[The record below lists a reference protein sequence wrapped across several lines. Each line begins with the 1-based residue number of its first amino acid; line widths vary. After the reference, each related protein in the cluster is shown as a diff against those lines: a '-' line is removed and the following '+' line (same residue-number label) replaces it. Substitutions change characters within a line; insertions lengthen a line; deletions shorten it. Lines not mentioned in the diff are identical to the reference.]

1 MEENYI
7 DHETDALLEHLKPFF
22 ASEYL
27 KKNFSRAYLAK
38 EKHEV
43 ETDHEYLEEFSRFL
57 HEGNVLSLP
66 SLLDLTESF
75 DALDKGGVLSG
86 GELYEIGAL
95 LSASEDL
102 YNLLYDK
109 KEYYHLNDDALDLN
123 SLPPL
128 KRDILA
134 SIEVDYTV
142 SDNASPALHEV
153 RNKIRTLEHSL
164 SNIMNTYKN
173 RYASHLS
180 SQTVTLKGGDEALP
194 VKTSD
199 KGYIKGSV
207 VSYSNT
213 GDTVYMVPYEV
224 IDLRN
229 KLGSL
234 KQEEASEVMKVLT
247 DLSQKANKQLKILR
261 RDYEIYLTFD
271 RYFAALNFGNS
282 YSGSIAELSDDTFE
296 LCSFFHPL
304 LHSPKIITNS
314 LKLGGDEPRDLLI
327 TGPNAGG
334 KSILIK
340 AVALSVMMD
349 KLGLLVPCH
358 DGAKIPFMD
367 AVYFLGG
374 DNQSVLDNLS
384 TFSSHLLGIKN
395 ITEKATPSSLVIIDE
410 VGEGTSPKD
419 GEALGVAL
427 LKYFEGIHCFTLLTS
442 HFDGLKIYAA
452 SDKNCLTGAM
462 EFNNASLTPTYRLL
476 LHTTGKSY
484 GILLAKQ
491 MGLKE
496 SILKDAI
503 AFENERSNRDT
514 DALMEKLTEQVSA
527 NEKKARDLENAQK
540 DLEKILEKK
549 QKAID
554 ALNVEKESIKRKADQ
569 KIERLVDERI
579 QEINR
584 IWESQQ
590 GSKNPSLSYS
600 QVSEA
605 KGELKKIKEEP
616 SKSLIPNAK
625 KEELPT
631 LQVGD
636 IVLDEDGQ
644 KAKVIEVKKKEVLL
658 DLNGLRFRR
667 SIQGLKKAKL
677 TQADLKPKKKDN
689 NFFSSAD
696 MAYLT
701 LTDSQGLECNII
713 GLHVDEAM
721 RKVVSFLDSARLHK
735 YGYVRIVHGAGTFA
749 LKNAVWK
756 YLSNHKEFVA
766 DYRLGGEGEGG
777 LGATVVHLKV

>member
-7 DHETDALLEHLKPFF
+7 DHETDALLEHLRPYF

-27 KKNFSRAYLAK
+27 KKNFSREYLAK
-38 EKHEV
+38 DKHEV
-43 ETDHEYLEEFSRFL
+43 ETDHEYLEELSRFQHDG
-57 HEGNVLSLP
+57 HEFPLP
-66 SLLDLTESF
+66 SLLDLTPSF
-75 DALDKGGVLSG
+75 TTLEKGGVLSG
-86 GELYEIGAL
+86 ADLYEIGAL
-95 LSASEDL
+95 LAASEDL
-102 YNLLYDK
+102 YDLLYDK
-109 KEYYHLNDDALDLN
+109 KEYFHLNDDALDLN

-128 KRDILA
+128 KRDITA
-134 SIEVDYTV
+134 SIESDYTV

-153 RNKIRTLEHSL
+153 RNKIRSVEHSL

-180 SQTVTLKGGDEALP
+180 SATVTLKGGDEALP

-199 KGYIKGSV
+199 KGYVKGSV
-207 VSYSNT
+207 ISYSNS
-213 GDTVYMVPYEV
+213 GDTLYMVPYEV

-229 KLGSL
+229 KLSSL
-234 KQEEASEVMKVLT
+234 KQEESTEVMKVLS
-247 DLSQKANKQLKILR
+247 DLSQKAAKQLKILH

-271 RYFAALNFGNS
+271 RYYAALIFGNS
-282 YSGSIAELSDDTFE
+282 YKGSIAEMSEDTFE
-296 LCSFFHPL
+296 LRSFFHPL
-304 LHSPKIITNS
+304 LKSAHVITNS
-314 LKLGGDEPRDLLI
+314 LTLGGKEAKALLI

-340 AVALSVMMD
+340 AIALSVMMD
-349 KLGLLVPCH
+349 KLGLLVPCLN
-358 DGAKIPFMD
+358 GAKIPFLD
-367 AVYFLGG
+367 SVFFLGG

-395 ITEKATPSSLVIIDE
+395 ITEKATPNSLVIIDE

-427 LKYFEGIHCFTLLTS
+427 LKYFEGVNCFTLLTS

-452 SDKNCLTGAM
+452 SDPKCLTGAM
-462 EFNNASLTPTYRLL
+462 EFNNDSLTPTYRLL

-491 MGLKE
+491 MGIKE

-503 AFENERSNRDT
+503 AFERERSNQDT
-514 DALMEKLTEQVSA
+514 DALMEKLTEQVSE
-527 NEKKARDLENAQK
+527 NEKKARELDNAKK
-540 DLEKILEKK
+540 DLEKLMEKK

-554 ALNVEKESIKRKADQ
+554 ALNVEKESIKRKADS
-569 KIERLVDERI
+569 KVERLVDQRI
-579 QEINR
+579 EEINR
-584 IWESQQ
+584 IWEAQQ
-590 GSKNPSLSYS
+590 GTKNPSVSYS
-600 QVSEA
+600 QISQA
-605 KGELKKIKEEP
+605 KGELKKIKSEETP
-616 SKSLIPNAK
+616 SLAANVK
-625 KEELPT
+625 KEPLPELA
-631 LQVGD
+631 VGD
-636 IVLDEDGQ
+636 IVVDEDGQ
-644 KAKVIEVKKKEVLL
+644 RAKVLEVKKKEVFL

-667 SIQGLKKAKL
+667 SIEGLKKAKL
-677 TQADLKPKKKDN
+677 TQADLKPKKSPN
-689 NFFSSAD
+689 LLSSAD

-701 LTDSQGLECNII
+701 LSDSQGLECNII

-721 RKVVSFLDSARLHK
+721 RRVVSFLDSARLHK
-735 YGYVRIVHGAGTFA
+735 YGYVRIIHGAGTFA

-756 YLSNHKEFVA
+756 YLANHKDFVA